1 MASKMVTKDAKA
13 SLLLFRSSILAAA
26 KPKTVPSHGGLGQAL
41 RISSQKPLAEA
52 AVLRRYL
59 YEEPSKIHGV
69 RLGGVSDGRV
79 WGLNADFGAPRG
91 RGKRVVDEEEE
102 EDDDDDE
109 EEYDDED
116 MNDDDGDLDEDNEF
130 EGFED
135 EDDDE
140 DVTRKKRK

>member
-1 MASKMVTKDAKA
+1 MASKMITKDAKA

-26 KPKTVPSHGGLGQAL
+26 KPKTVPSHGELGQAL

-59 YEEPSKIHGV
+59 YEEPSKIHGIG
-69 RLGGVSDGRV
+69 LGGVSDGRV

-102 EDDDDDE
+102 EDDDDE

-116 MNDDDGDLDEDNEF
+116 MNDDDGDLDEDHELD
-130 EGFED
+130 GFED
-135 EDDDE
+135 EDEDE
-140 DVTRKKRK
+140 DVAYKKRK